1 MHTIDYENI
10 YALRQ
15 DWDFVR
21 TQAAAA
27 ARAPLAQR
35 LARAAARLEH
45 DNATLCT
52 LVSSNRR
59 IQLQYYD

>member
-27 ARAPLAQR
+27 ARAPLA
-35 LARAAARLEH
+35 RAAARLEH